1 MFTGMVPDGLLE
13 EAARWFSLL
22 GDPTRLRL
30 LRALEESGEL
40 SVGEL
45 AQLTGVSRVN
55 VSQHLARLAAGGLVA
70 RRRRGTSVIY
80 RVADETIAELCQIVC
95 EGVRA
100 RAQQLAIS

>member
-30 LRALEESGEL
+30 LRALQQRGEL

-45 AQLTGVSRVN
+45 AHLTGVSRAN

-70 RRRRGTSVIY
+70 RRRSGTAVMY
-80 RVADETIAELCQIVC
+80 RVADKTIAELCQIVC
-95 EGVRA
+95 DGVRA
-100 RAQQLAIS
+100 RAQQLAVS